1 MTASVVA
8 GSGVILLRGR
18 MSRGRAVIAVAAGIG
33 VAAVLAAAG
42 AVSGSAV
49 FVVSAWVLGSAG
61 YLIAAGAVEGRR
73 RAVDRAVHLLLLS
86 AVAICLVALGVV
98 LVYTISR
105 GLSAVRPDFFT
116 HSMNG
121 VGPRDRGGGAY
132 HAVLGTLEQVL
143 LATALSVPAGVL
155 MAVYLNEYGRQ
166 GRLARSMRAVVDVMT
181 GIPSIVAGLFIYA
194 FWVLGLHQGFS
205 GLAAAMALS
214 ILMLPIVV
222 RSAEEILK
230 LVPESLR
237 EASLA
242 LGIPRWR
249 TILGVVLPTAS
260 AGLTTGVVLAVARVA
275 GETAPLLLTAFG
287 FDTIHTNPLHGA
299 QSALPLFVF
308 SQASSAFSAAIDR
321 AWAGALTLIV
331 LVLVLT
337 IVARLLTRRVR
348 V

>member
-1 MTASVVA
+1 MTSSVVPR
-8 GSGVILLRGR
+8 SGPMLHGGR
-18 MSRGRAVIAVAAGIG
+18 MSHGRAALGVAGGIAAAALLTATGTVSGGSGLVLSGWALGATGYLVAAGT
-33 VAAVLAAAG
+33 
-42 AVSGSAV
+42 
-49 FVVSAWVLGSAG
+49 
-61 YLIAAGAVEGRR
+61 VEGRR
-73 RAVDRAVHLLLLS
+73 RAVDRLVHLLLVS
-86 AVAICLVALGVV
+86 AVGLCLVALGAV
-98 LVYTISR
+98 LIYTISR
-105 GLSAVRPDFFT
+105 GLSAIRPGFFT

-121 VGPRDRGGGAY
+121 VGPLDTGGGAY
-132 HAVLGTLEQVL
+132 HAVLGTVEQVL
-143 LATALSVPAGVL
+143 LATVLSVPAGVL

-166 GRLARSMRAVVDVMT
+166 ARLARTMRAVVDVMT
-181 GIPSIVAGLFIYA
+181 GIPSVVAGLFIYA

-214 ILMLPIVV
+214 VLMLPIVV

-249 TILGVVLPTAS
+249 TILSVVLPTAS

-308 SQASSAFSAAIDR
+308 SQASSAFAASIDR

-337 IVARLLTRRVR
+337 IAARLLTRRVR
-348 V
+348 A